1 MVYTITLNP
10 SIDYTVKVPNFEM
23 GKINRS
29 QSDIIDIG
37 GKGINVSKVLK
48 NLGIESTICGF
59 YAGSVGKMILDEVEK
74 LDLKSIMIG
83 VEGCSRINVKLL
95 TSPETAINGK
105 GCKASYDDINKLC
118 KLIKTDENTYVV
130 LSGAV
135 CQGLD
140 SNTYAYIMGQLQ
152 GKFIVDAEKDL
163 LANSLKNRPFLVKP
177 NHLELGEIFNI
188 NIDTFEKAVF
198 YGKKLC
204 ELGAEN
210 VIVSMGELGAVFV
223 NEENEQI
230 VRTNKIETNN
240 TVGAGDT
247 MLAGFI
253 SCILNNKTY
262 KDSLEFAC
270 NLAQKSLL
278 RL

>member
-1 MVYTITLNP
+1 M
-10 SIDYTVKVPNFEM
+10 
-23 GKINRS
+23 
-29 QSDIIDIG
+29 
-37 GKGINVSKVLK
+37 
-48 NLGIESTICGF
+48 
-59 YAGSVGKMILDEVEK
+59 
-74 LDLKSIMIG
+74 
-83 VEGCSRINVKLL
+83 
-95 TSPETAINGK
+95 
-105 GCKASYDDINKLC
+105 
-118 KLIKTDENTYVV
+118 V

-177 NHLELGEIFNI
+177 NHLELGEIFNTNI
-188 NIDTFEKAVF
+188 NSFEKAVF

-210 VIVSMGELGAVFV
+210 VIVSMGELGAIFV
-223 NEENEQI
+223 NKEIEQI
-230 VRTNKIETNN
+230 VRINKIETNN

-247 MLAGFI
+247 MLAGFLF
-253 SCILNNKTY
+253 CILNNKTY
-262 KDSLEFAC
+262 KDSLEYAC

-278 RL
+278 KL

>member
-10 SIDYTVKVPNFEM
+10 SIDYSVKVPDFKM

-29 QSDIIDIG
+29 QSEIIDIG

-48 NLGIESTICGF
+48 KLGIESTICGF
-59 YAGSVGKMILDEVEK
+59 YAGSVGKMILEEVEK

-105 GCKASYDDINKLC
+105 GCKASYDYINKLC

-177 NHLELGEIFNI
+177 NHLELGEIFNTNI
-188 NIDTFEKAVF
+188 NSFEKAVF
-198 YGKKLC
+198 YGKKMC
-204 ELGAEN
+204 ELGSEN

-223 NEENEQI
+223 NKEIEQI
-230 VRTNKIETNN
+230 VRINKIETNN

-247 MLAGFI
+247 MLAGFL

-270 NLAQKSLL
+270 DLAQKSLL
-278 RL
+278 KL